1 MEDFWKIQYTAL
13 VEFLGKALGPD
24 YEIVL
29 HSFVNDEY
37 KIIALANEHISGRT
51 TSAPLSALA
60 LNFIFT
66 KEYQKTDYKYN
77 YDGIS
82 ANGEK
87 LRCSTMFIKNEN
99 GELLGMLCIN
109 HCTEKYNRFA
119 QSIVNFVKENY
130 QLNEEEKESEIVEL
144 FSNSPKEIC
153 EMCSYKLFNS
163 STLPMHL
170 SKNEKQALIGELNN
184 RGVFHMK
191 GAIAEIAEYTGISKA
206 SIYRYLNEL

>member
-1 MEDFWKIQYTAL
+1 MDQSWKKQYTAL

-29 HSFVNDEY
+29 HSFVDNEY

-66 KEYQKTDYKYN
+66 KEYLKNDYKYN

-87 LRCSTMFIKNEN
+87 LRCSTMFIKDDE

-109 HCTEKYNRFA
+109 HCVEKYNRFA
-119 QSIVNFVKENY
+119 QSVVDFVKENY
-130 QLNEEEKESEIVEL
+130 QMGEEKESEIVEL
-144 FSNSPKEIC
+144 FTNSSKEIC
-153 EMCSYKLFNS
+153 EMCSYKLFHS
-163 STLPMHL
+163 KTLPPRL
-170 SKNEKQALIGELNN
+170 SKQEKPALITELNN
-184 RGVFHMK
+184 RGVFHIK
-191 GAIAEIAEYTGISKA
+191 GAITEIAEYTGISKA
-206 SIYRYLNEL
+206 SIYRYLNQI